1 MIASRQP
8 DRRPRTAAR
17 YTDYRVH
24 SIHQLTSGV
33 LAEIVRKQPSSPAR
47 TSFAWQLAVGP
58 ALARSTTVT
67 LADGVVTVHASD
79 PRWCQEITRARD
91 VVLGRL
97 QHLLGTETVKS
108 IRIER

>member
-17 YTDYRVH
+17 YT
-24 SIHQLTSGV
+24 
-33 LAEIVRKQPSSPAR
+33 E
-47 TSFAWQLAVGP
+47 SFAWQLAVGP

-79 PRWCQEITRARD
+79 ARWCQEITRARD